1 MNRREEVDRG
11 SEFHRIPGCGCG
23 LRLLTCR
30 PSPGS
35 VVGRAAAFHSWGG
48 GTGRWDENG
57 GGNLGRAFQPF
68 RGVEWNVSS
77 VWGLPAGGGLVS
89 STYEG

>member
-57 GGNLGRAFQPF
+57 GGTWEGPSSRFVVSNGTCPVC
-68 RGVEWNVSS
+68 GVCQLE
-77 VWGLPAGGGLVS
+77 AG
-89 STYEG
+89 

>member
-1 MNRREEVDRG
+1 
-11 SEFHRIPGCGCG
+11 

-30 PSPGS
+30 PSPGP

-57 GGNLGRAFQPF
+57 GNSLESF

-77 VWGLPAGGGLVS
+77 PVQSSPVGLPGELRAGKC
-89 STYEG
+89 

>member
-30 PSPGS
+30 PPPGS
-35 VVGRAAAFHSWGG
+35 VVGRAAAFI
-48 GTGRWDENG
+48 
-57 GGNLGRAFQPF
+57 
-68 RGVEWNVSS
+68 RGEVVQ
-77 VWGLPAGGGLVS
+77 AGGMKMGG
-89 STYEG
+89 EGRGGQSMESMH